1 MTKRDLKTFS
11 KYKVVQSL
19 AEKIQLLQGLG
30 SQLDPT
36 EKATIPITLNLK
48 IYAFVVTVATPRYH
62 NKHTSNT
69 FP

>member
-30 SQLDPT
+30 SQLDT
-36 EKATIPITLNLK
+36 TQDKRTQFQSLYNLK
-48 IYAFVVTVATPRYH
+48 EKFVQLPLL
-62 NKHTSNT
+62 
-69 FP
+69 